1 MDNLESKSISQLLLS
16 PLFLLNEIL
25 GTVVPGA
32 LLLLLLG
39 LKGNVLLREGWMNP
53 LFGYKTKIAISLLL
67 AFIFGKMLRLPFH
80 FIGVVLRRF
89 KPEKALEVPDFLKGH
104 SESVRQMVVAA
115 MTEGVLVARPVL
127 MDRVSLLQ
135 SDVTFHIGLGTA
147 LVVAAC
153 IHGDGSFLREI
164 EAILGLG
171 MLLLGFAKSVEYQ
184 ERTWSAIGIG
194 LVDII
199 GNMTPEQVGWAQA
212 LMKSLRSSSETTP
225 SAAPPLPDSSPN
237 TP

>member
-25 GTVVPGA
+25 GTIVPGA

-67 AFIFGKMLRLPFH
+67 AFIFGKMLRIPLSFVA
-80 FIGVVLRRF
+80 VVITRLR
-89 KPEKALEVPDFLKGH
+89 PQKAPEVPDFLKGH
-104 SESVRQMVVAA
+104 SELVRQIVTAA
-115 MTEGVLVARPVL
+115 FTEGVLVARPVL

-135 SDVTFHIGLGTA
+135 SDVNFHIGLGTA
-147 LVVAAC
+147 LLVAAF
-153 IHGDGSFLREI
+153 IHGDGSFLRGL
-164 EAILGLG
+164 EATLGLA
-171 MLLLGFAKSVEYQ
+171 MFSLGIRKSAQYQ
-184 ERTWSAIGIG
+184 ERTWNAIGIG

-199 GNMTPEQVGWAQA
+199 VNMTPEQVGWAQA
-212 LMKSLRSSSETTP
+212 LMKSLRSNSQTNP
-225 SAAPPLPDSSPN
+225 PAPLPLSSTN